1 MSGMWHP
8 SVLDGERGTTMAP
21 WFVVMKAALLL
32 PPRKLQCSGQA
43 VYVSNLNP
51 IFYPDL
57 NISMFELPA
66 YLLCYAYG
74 CQFP

>member
-1 MSGMWHP
+1 
-8 SVLDGERGTTMAP
+8 V
-21 WFVVMKAALLL
+21 
-32 PPRKLQCSGQA
+32 QA